1 MSRKLSQFLLTSMF
15 RILNLSLLVARLF
28 QKPIISFSDF
38 LRMLISGLLHHTKT
52 GRLFPISNKRVVKTP
67 KLYFLDTGLAAWL
80 TEWTSPATLEAGA
93 MSGAILESWVVS
105 EIIKSWW
112 HNGKRAPIY
121 YYRDKDTKEI
131 DLLIHQNGTL
141 YPVEIK
147 KSANPGKEAIRHFEV
162 LQTLKQPIGQGCIIS
177 LAPMYLP
184 ITSTIDNIPVGMV

>member
-1 MSRKLSQFLLTSMF
+1 M
-15 RILNLSLLVARLF
+15 
-28 QKPIISFSDF
+28 
-38 LRMLISGLLHHTKT
+38 
-52 GRLFPISNKRVVKTP
+52 KTP

-80 TEWTSPATLEAGA
+80 TEWTSPETLEAGA

-121 YYRDKDTKEI
+121 YYRDKDAKEI

-147 KSANPGKEAIRHFEV
+147 KTAIPGKEAICHFEV
-162 LQTLKQPIGQGCIIS
+162 LQTLKQSIGQGCIIS
-177 LAPMYLP
+177 LAPIHLP
-184 ITSTIDNIPVGMV
+184 ITSTIDNVPAGMV